1 MIIVGLFISV
11 LLLILNEA
19 GVLVLSSFYIW
30 LPLYCGIGIFIV
42 NLITTIY
49 VAILLNNGKIKVKG
63 LNKWR

>member
-1 MIIVGLFISV
+1 MIIVGLFISI

-42 NLITTIY
+42 NLITAIY
-49 VAILLNNGKIKVKG
+49 VAILLNNEKIKVKG